1 MFPPRF
7 FCSWVTAW
15 VKTLSRWAGTDRIL
29 HTEFNDNWD
38 KIDTALARVER
49 RSAFHTILDVTTTED
64 LKDAAWPLN
73 IDWTEWKSVTIEIMP
88 AEGSQT
94 IDFGYTD
101 SPSSRVRYLEPAW
114 NVMLGFPGGFPDAV
128 FSLVCLNG
136 AASLAGCAP
145 SAMVRYRNFTHI
157 GIFSRSGYSDAVL
170 KAGSRILVRGE
181 KL

>member
-1 MFPPRF
+1 MKK
-7 FCSWVTAW
+7 TAQFGLNQW
-15 VKTLSRWAGTDRIL
+15 EMSDRIQMDD
-29 HTEFNDNWD
+29 FNADNAA
-38 KIDTALARVER
+38 IEAALARVER

-64 LKDAAWPLN
+64 LKNAAWPLN

-94 IDFGYTD
+94 MVLGYSD
-101 SPSSRVRYLEPAW
+101 STSSAIRYLEPSW

-128 FSLVCLNG
+128 LSLVSTNG
-136 AASLAGCAP
+136 AGALQGCAP
-145 SAMVRYRNFTHI
+145 GSKTCYRHFTHI
-157 GIFSRSGYSDAVL
+157 GLFSRSGYADSIL

>member
-1 MFPPRF
+1 MK
-7 FCSWVTAW
+7 
-15 VKTLSRWAGTDRIL
+15 KTTNYQLNQWAKTDRIMMDD
-29 HTEFNDNWD
+29 FNADNQKLD
-38 KIDTALARVER
+38 AALARVER

-101 SPSSRVRYLEPAW
+101 SRSSIIKYLEPTW
-114 NVMLGFPGGFPDAV
+114 NVMLGFPGGFPDAML
-128 FSLVCLNG
+128 SMVCLTG
-136 AASLAGCAP
+136 TLSGCAAG
-145 SAMVRYRNFTHI
+145 SKIRYRHFTHI
-157 GIFSRSGYSDAVL
+157 GIFSRTGYSDGVL

>member
-1 MFPPRF
+1 MKK
-7 FCSWVTAW
+7 TAQFGLNQW
-15 VKTLSRWAGTDRIL
+15 EMSDRIQMDD
-29 HTEFNDNWD
+29 FNADNAA
-38 KIDTALARVER
+38 IEAALARVER

-64 LKDAAWPLN
+64 LKNAAWPLN

-94 IDFGYTD
+94 RVLGYSD
-101 SPSSRVRYLEPAW
+101 STSSAIRYLEPSW

-128 FSLVCLNG
+128 LSLVCMNG
-136 AASLAGCAP
+136 AGALQGCAP
-145 SAMVRYRNFTHI
+145 GSKTCYRHFTHI
-157 GIFSRSGYSDAVL
+157 GLLSRSGYADSIL

>member
-1 MFPPRF
+1 MKK
-7 FCSWVTAW
+7 TAQFGLNQW
-15 VKTLSRWAGTDRIL
+15 EMSDRIQMDD
-29 HTEFNDNWD
+29 FNADNAA
-38 KIDTALARVER
+38 IEAALARVER

-64 LKDAAWPLN
+64 LKNAAWPLN

-94 IDFGYTD
+94 MVLGYSD
-101 SPSSRVRYLEPAW
+101 STSSAIRYLVPSW

-128 FSLVCLNG
+128 LSLVCMNG
-136 AASLAGCAP
+136 AGALQGCAP
-145 SAMVRYRNFTHI
+145 GSKTCYRHFTHI
-157 GIFSRSGYSDAVL
+157 GLFSRSGYADSIL

>member
-1 MFPPRF
+1 MASQETPNYR
-7 FCSWVTAW
+7 
-15 VKTLSRWAGTDRIL
+15 LSRWAGTDRIL
-29 HTEFNDNWD
+29 VEEFNDNWD
-38 KIDTALARVER
+38 KIDTALGTAARQA
-49 RSAFHTILDVTTTED
+49 AFHTILDVTTTED

-94 IDFGYTD
+94 MVLGYSD
-101 SPSSRVRYLEPAW
+101 STSSAIRYLEPSW

-128 FSLVCLNG
+128 LSLVCMNG
-136 AASLAGCAP
+136 AGALQGCAP
-145 SAMVRYRNFTHI
+145 GSKTCYRHFTHI
-157 GIFSRSGYSDAVL
+157 GLFSRSGYADSIL

>member
-1 MFPPRF
+1 MKK
-7 FCSWVTAW
+7 TAQFGLNQW
-15 VKTLSRWAGTDRIL
+15 EMSDRIQMQD
-29 HTEFNDNWD
+29 FNRDNAA
-38 KIDTALARVER
+38 IEEALARVER

-64 LKDAAWPLN
+64 LKNAAWPLN

-94 IDFGYTD
+94 MVLGYSD
-101 SPSSRVRYLEPAW
+101 SASSAIRYLEPSW

-128 FSLVCLNG
+128 LSLVCMNG
-136 AASLAGCAP
+136 AGALQGCAP
-145 SAMVRYRNFTHI
+145 GSKTCYRHFTHI
-157 GIFSRSGYSDAVL
+157 GLFSRSGYADSIL

>member
-1 MFPPRF
+1 MKK
-7 FCSWVTAW
+7 TAQFGLNQW
-15 VKTLSRWAGTDRIL
+15 EMSDRIQMQD
-29 HTEFNDNWD
+29 FNADNAA
-38 KIDTALARVER
+38 IEAALARVER

-64 LKDAAWPLN
+64 LKNAAWPLN

-94 IDFGYTD
+94 MVLGYSD
-101 SPSSRVRYLEPAW
+101 STSSAIRYLEPSW

-128 FSLVCLNG
+128 LSLVCMNG
-136 AASLAGCAP
+136 AGALQGCAP
-145 SAMVRYRNFTHI
+145 GSKTCYRHFTHI
-157 GIFSRSGYSDAVL
+157 GLFSRSGYADSIL

>member
-1 MFPPRF
+1 MKK
-7 FCSWVTAW
+7 TAQFGLNQW
-15 VKTLSRWAGTDRIL
+15 EMSDRIQMDD
-29 HTEFNDNWD
+29 FNADNAA
-38 KIDTALARVER
+38 IEAALARVER

-64 LKDAAWPLN
+64 LKNAAWPLN

-94 IDFGYTD
+94 MVLGYSD
-101 SPSSRVRYLEPAW
+101 STSSAIRYLEPSW

-128 FSLVCLNG
+128 LSLVCMNG
-136 AASLAGCAP
+136 AGALQGCAP
-145 SAMVRYRNFTHI
+145 GSKTCYRHFTHI
-157 GIFSRSGYSDAVL
+157 GLFSRSGYADSIL

>member
-1 MFPPRF
+1 MKK
-7 FCSWVTAW
+7 TAQFGLNQW
-15 VKTLSRWAGTDRIL
+15 EMSDRIQMDD
-29 HTEFNDNWD
+29 FNADNAA
-38 KIDTALARVER
+38 IEAALARVER

-64 LKDAAWPLN
+64 LKNAAWPLN

-94 IDFGYTD
+94 MVLGYSD
-101 SPSSRVRYLEPAW
+101 STSSAIRYLEPSW

-128 FSLVCLNG
+128 LSLVCMNG
-136 AASLAGCAP
+136 AGALQGCAP
-145 SAMVRYRNFTHI
+145 GSKTCYRHFTHI
-157 GIFSRSGYSDAVL
+157 VLFSRSGYADSIL

>member
-1 MFPPRF
+1 MKK
-7 FCSWVTAW
+7 TAQFGLNQW
-15 VKTLSRWAGTDRIL
+15 EMSDRIQMQD
-29 HTEFNDNWD
+29 FNRDNAA
-38 KIDTALARVER
+38 IEAALARVER

-64 LKDAAWPLN
+64 LKNAAWPLN

-94 IDFGYTD
+94 MVLGYSD
-101 SPSSRVRYLEPAW
+101 SASSAIRYLEPSW

-128 FSLVCLNG
+128 LTLICLNG
-136 AASLAGCAP
+136 AGSLASCAP
-145 SAMVRYRNFTHI
+145 GSKTCYRHFTHI
-157 GIFSRSGYSDAVL
+157 GLFSRSGYADSIL

>member
-1 MFPPRF
+1 MKK
-7 FCSWVTAW
+7 TAQFGLNQW
-15 VKTLSRWAGTDRIL
+15 EMSDRIQMDD
-29 HTEFNDNWD
+29 FNADNAA
-38 KIDTALARVER
+38 IEAALVRVER

-64 LKDAAWPLN
+64 LKNAAWPLN

-94 IDFGYTD
+94 MVLGYSD
-101 SPSSRVRYLEPAW
+101 SASSAIRYLEPSW

-128 FSLVCLNG
+128 LSLVCMNG
-136 AASLAGCAP
+136 AGALQGCAP
-145 SAMVRYRNFTHI
+145 GSKTCYRHFTHI
-157 GIFSRSGYSDAVL
+157 GLFSRSGYADSIL

>member
-1 MFPPRF
+1 MKK
-7 FCSWVTAW
+7 TAQFGLNQW
-15 VKTLSRWAGTDRIL
+15 EMSDRIQMDD
-29 HTEFNDNWD
+29 FNADNAA
-38 KIDTALARVER
+38 IEAALARVER

-64 LKDAAWPLN
+64 LKNAAWPLN

-94 IDFGYTD
+94 MVLGYSD
-101 SPSSRVRYLEPAW
+101 STSSAIRYLEPSW

-128 FSLVCLNG
+128 LSLVCMKG
-136 AASLAGCAP
+136 AGALQGCAP
-145 SAMVRYRNFTHI
+145 GSKTCYRHFTHI
-157 GIFSRSGYSDAVL
+157 GLFSRSGYADSIL

>member
-1 MFPPRF
+1 MKK
-7 FCSWVTAW
+7 TAQFGLNQW
-15 VKTLSRWAGTDRIL
+15 EMSDRIQMDD
-29 HTEFNDNWD
+29 FNADNAA
-38 KIDTALARVER
+38 IEAALARVER

-64 LKDAAWPLN
+64 LKNAAWPLN

-94 IDFGYTD
+94 MVLGYSD
-101 SPSSRVRYLEPAW
+101 SASSAIRYLEPSW

-128 FSLVCLNG
+128 LSLVCMNG
-136 AASLAGCAP
+136 AGALQGCAP
-145 SAMVRYRNFTHI
+145 GSKTCYRHFTHI
-157 GIFSRSGYSDAVL
+157 GLFSRSGYADSIL

>member
-1 MFPPRF
+1 MKK
-7 FCSWVTAW
+7 TAQFGLNQW
-15 VKTLSRWAGTDRIL
+15 EKTDRIQMDD
-29 HTEFNDNWD
+29 FNADNAA
-38 KIDTALARVER
+38 IEAALARVER

-64 LKDAAWPLN
+64 LKNAAWPLN

-94 IDFGYTD
+94 MVLGYSD
-101 SPSSRVRYLEPAW
+101 STSSAIRYLEPSW

-128 FSLVCLNG
+128 LSLVCMNG
-136 AASLAGCAP
+136 AGALQGCAP
-145 SAMVRYRNFTHI
+145 GSKTCYRHFTHI
-157 GIFSRSGYSDAVL
+157 GLFSRSGYADSIL

>member
-1 MFPPRF
+1 MENT
-7 FCSWVTAW
+7 SNYGL
-15 VKTLSRWAGTDRIL
+15 KRWEGGDRIL

-38 KIDTALARVER
+38 KLDAALARVER

-128 FSLVCLNG
+128 FSLICLNG
-136 AASLAGCAP
+136 AALLAGCAP
-145 SAMVRYRNFTHI
+145 SAMVRYRHFTHI
-157 GIFSRSGYSDAVL
+157 GIFARSGYSDAVL

>member
-1 MFPPRF
+1 MKK
-7 FCSWVTAW
+7 TAQFGLNQW
-15 VKTLSRWAGTDRIL
+15 EMSDRIQMDD
-29 HTEFNDNWD
+29 FNADNAA
-38 KIDTALARVER
+38 IEAALARVER

-64 LKDAAWPLN
+64 LKNAAWPLN

-94 IDFGYTD
+94 MVLGYSD
-101 SPSSRVRYLEPAW
+101 SASSAIRYLEPSW

-128 FSLVCLNG
+128 LSLVCMNG
-136 AASLAGCAP
+136 AGALQGCAP
-145 SAMVRYRNFTHI
+145 GSKTSYRHFTHI
-157 GIFSRSGYSDAVL
+157 GLFSRSGYADSIL

>member
-1 MFPPRF
+1 MNK
-7 FCSWVTAW
+7 TAQFGLNQW
-15 VKTLSRWAGTDRIL
+15 EMSDRIQMDD
-29 HTEFNDNWD
+29 FNADNAA
-38 KIDTALARVER
+38 IEAALARVER

-64 LKDAAWPLN
+64 LKNAAWPLN

-94 IDFGYTD
+94 MVLGYSD
-101 SPSSRVRYLEPAW
+101 SASSAIRYLEPSW

-128 FSLVCLNG
+128 LSLVCMNG
-136 AASLAGCAP
+136 AGALQGCAP
-145 SAMVRYRNFTHI
+145 GSKTCYRHFTHI
-157 GIFSRSGYSDAVL
+157 GLFSRSGYADSIL

>member
-1 MFPPRF
+1 MKK
-7 FCSWVTAW
+7 TAQFGLNQW
-15 VKTLSRWAGTDRIL
+15 EMSDRIQMDD
-29 HTEFNDNWD
+29 FNADNQKLD
-38 KIDTALARVER
+38 AALARVER

-64 LKDAAWPLN
+64 LKNAAWPLN

-94 IDFGYTD
+94 MVLGYSD
-101 SPSSRVRYLEPAW
+101 STSSAIRYLEPSW

-128 FSLVCLNG
+128 LSLVCMNG
-136 AASLAGCAP
+136 AGALQGCAP
-145 SAMVRYRNFTHI
+145 GSKTCYRHFTHI
-157 GIFSRSGYSDAVL
+157 GLFSRSGYADSIL